1 MTRENITASPSSIL
15 YVWRA
20 RGARS
25 VAMRACGARYFY
37 GRARES
43 RATRC
48 PASAPARVCRLPVGC
63 RLPLTC
69 IVYTHELRHAAPGR
83 PHPHA
88 RPAKRGSPHSFPLFP
103 LGRPAALFFSHLS
116 HLSLARGFA
125 FGGAASPE
133 RSAYGARARASPCLV
148 HALRAS
154 RVLDA
159 WRAVDII
166 PPSSAA
172 ARRRLETRD
181 PSRLACLHAH
191 RAAFFPACL
200 FLPCAAAAPCC
211 LRSPAQ
217 AAARSA

>member
-1 MTRENITASPSSIL
+1 MRAVLGIFMVARAREPSDAVSGERASAGVSAPRRLSPSS
-15 YVWRA
+15 Y
-20 RGARS
+20 
-25 VAMRACGARYFY
+25 MYM
-37 GRARES
+37 
-43 RATRC
+43 
-48 PASAPARVCRLPVGC
+48 
-63 RLPLTC
+63 
-69 IVYTHELRHAAPGR
+69 YTHELRHAAPGR
-83 PHPHA
+83 PTHTPAPPSEVLPTVSPFSLWAGRLPSFSLTFPTFPSRGLHA
-88 RPAKRGSPHSFPLFP
+88 L
-103 LGRPAALFFSHLS
+103 
-116 HLSLARGFA
+116 
-125 FGGAASPE
+125 GGAASPE

-211 LRSPAQ
+211 LRSPVQ